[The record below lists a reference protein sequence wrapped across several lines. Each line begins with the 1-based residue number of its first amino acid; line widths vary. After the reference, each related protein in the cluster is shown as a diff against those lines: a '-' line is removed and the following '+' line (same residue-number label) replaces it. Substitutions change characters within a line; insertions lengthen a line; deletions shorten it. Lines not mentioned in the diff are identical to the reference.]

1 MQKKTNPDTKS
12 KYILYHSIYAIQEQT
27 QLTYNDDYQKLVAW
41 IMGEDI
47 D

>member
-27 QLTYNDDYQKLVAW
+27 QLTYNDDYQKLVA
-41 IMGEDI
+41 
-47 D
+47 